1 MLDSRKGI
9 MSMVA
14 VILVNYNGYEDTIR
28 CLQSFREVRY
38 KNYCIYIVDNG
49 STNNSYSVLKEY
61 CGCNK
66 DIKTKII
73 KSTANL
79 GFSGGNNIGIKDAL
93 SAGADYILLLNNDTV
108 VTPDFLDILV
118 GNADENTIV
127 APRMMYWKDKNIVWY
142 AGGQLSK
149 IFGRAWHNNIN
160 KELDSVIDTKHKEVT
175 FISGC
180 CMLIHREIFNKIGL
194 LEEKYFLYYED
205 TEYCW
210 RALNNGIRLYYVGD
224 SVIFHNVSSST
235 GHNSCLMNYY
245 KIRNRMYLIKE
256 YVNGRKKITS
266 FLLAHAEIV
275 IGILIRKYQFEAVKA
290 GIKDYKAGIVGRKK
304 D

>member
-1 MLDSRKGI
+1 

-14 VILVNYNGYEDTIR
+14 IILVNYNGYEDTIR
-28 CLQSFREVRY
+28 CLESFREVSY

-49 STNNSYSVLKEY
+49 SSNNSYSVLKEY
-61 CGCNK
+61 CGCNE

-73 KSTANL
+73 KSTENL
-79 GFSGGNNIGIKDAL
+79 GFSGGNNIGIKEAL
-93 SAGADYILLLNNDTV
+93 SGGADYILLLNNDTV
-108 VTPDFLDILV
+108 VTPNFLDVLV
-118 GNADENTIV
+118 SNADENTIV
-127 APRMMYWKDKNIVWY
+127 APRMMYWKQKNIVWY
-142 AGGQLSK
+142 GGGRLSRTL
-149 IFGRAWHNNIN
+149 GRAWHDNIN
-160 KELDSVIDTKHKEVT
+160 KEFDRDIDTRHKEVT

-180 CMLIHREIFNKIGL
+180 CMLIHRAILNKIGL

-235 GHNSCLMNYY
+235 GHNSYLMNYY

-256 YVNGRKKITS
+256 YVSGIKKITS
-266 FLLAHAEIV
+266 CLMAYAEIV
-275 IGILIRKYQFEAVKA
+275 TGILIGKYQFEAAKA
-290 GIKDYKAGIVGRKK
+290 GIKDYKAGIVGKKK